1 MKVSRQV
8 VLVLALTACP
18 VHAQQPGGELSAAAT
33 NSAVLRDDSKLLAP
47 LIEETKVSQDA
58 IVGKKL
64 ELSGP
69 LVRPFKVR
77 KIREVPRRL
86 LHVINPFAPL
96 ERKQEFESTRGLSV
110 RAWTSV
116 VGWNAGGSAFP
127 DAMTHESSMGLISL
141 SKASKE

>member
-1 MKVSRQV
+1 MMISRKV
-8 VLVLALTACP
+8 VLALALAAGP
-18 VHAQQPGGELSAAAT
+18 VLAQQPGRELSAAVT

-47 LIEETKVSQDA
+47 LIEETKVSQDVIA
-58 IVGKKL
+58 GKKL

-69 LVRPFKVR
+69 LVRPFKAR

-86 LHVINPFAPL
+86 LHLINPIAPL
-96 ERKQEFESTRGLSV
+96 ERKEEFESTRGLSV

-127 DAMTHESSMGLISL
+127 DALTHESSMGLISL
-141 SKASKE
+141 TKTSKE